1 MVAGPLS
8 ELGER
13 RWSAAEDGEV
23 PEGAHAG
30 WSGRGVFV
38 CGSACS
44 CVDRN
49 VALKEQWEGHT

>member
-13 RWSAAEDGEV
+13 RWSASEDGEV

-30 WSGRGVFV
+30 WSGRGY
-38 CGSACS
+38 GSTRT
-44 CVDRN
+44 CVDCD
-49 VALKEQWEGHT
+49 VGLEEQWEGYT